1 MSTKK
6 AQRTLRKD
14 RNKRGTIHHTTPIKE
29 KQQKE
34 CPDEQKV
41 NMFYKDGNSTML
53 FCRIPRIAAISLEA
67 YIVRFL
73 ERKNTKLTGKFIIK

>member
-1 MSTKK
+1 MK
-6 AQRTLRKD
+6 
-14 RNKRGTIHHTTPIKE
+14 RNSHHKTVKNNHQND
-29 KQQKE
+29 KKE

-73 ERKNTKLTGKFIIK
+73 ERKNIKLTGKFILK